1 MSRVP
6 PNETAFGRRDAPFL
20 VSFDMLWKDPAQD
33 EEAIA
38 WSREMWERIHRFST
52 GGLYLNWAGLGE
64 EKQDLLRA
72 AYGRNYSRLVELK
85 KKYDP
90 DNFFRLNQ
98 NIDPGAAGTPV
109 ATTSA

>member
-1 MSRVP
+1 
-6 PNETAFGRRDAPFL
+6 
-20 VSFDMLWKDPAQD
+20 
-33 EEAIA
+33 
-38 WSREMWERIHRFST
+38 MWERIHRFST

-98 NIDPGAAGTPV
+98 NIDPGAADTPV